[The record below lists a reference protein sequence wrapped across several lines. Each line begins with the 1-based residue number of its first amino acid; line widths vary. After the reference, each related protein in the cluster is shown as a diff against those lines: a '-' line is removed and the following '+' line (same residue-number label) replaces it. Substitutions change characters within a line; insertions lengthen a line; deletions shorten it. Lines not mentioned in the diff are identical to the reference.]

1 MEKALNKIKIY
12 PSLNWE
18 NFKIKVAEIEN
29 APTRVWEWSAH
40 LKKKKQVQTIPKSF
54 NMEESQPLGKVST
67 RELFPSGH
75 FLIRKLPLLKSSEFY
90 IRFYKP
96 CGSTIV

>member
-1 MEKALNKIKIY
+1 MLQLGFGNGQPI
-12 PSLNWE
+12 
-18 NFKIKVAEIEN
+18 
-29 APTRVWEWSAH
+29 
-40 LKKKKQVQTIPKSF
+40 LKTKQVQTIPKSF

-90 IRFYKP
+90 IYDSINRVEVQLFER
-96 CGSTIV
+96 